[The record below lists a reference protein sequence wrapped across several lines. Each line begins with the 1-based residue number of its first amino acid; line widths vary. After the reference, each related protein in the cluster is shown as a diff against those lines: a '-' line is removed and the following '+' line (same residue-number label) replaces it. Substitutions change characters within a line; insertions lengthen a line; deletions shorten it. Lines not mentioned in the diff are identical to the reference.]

1 MISITLTKKSFTTA
15 LMVLAVVS
23 IVLSFEFSLN
33 LYQLAV
39 GSLIA
44 AGIIWFW

>member
-1 MISITLTKKSFTTA
+1 MISITLTQKRIMQ
-15 LMVLAVVS
+15 LCIILAVVS